1 MSKEADRDTIAT
13 THALDGLTGTK
24 NPAPLTVISTTLG
37 VLFLLSLIPGAN
49 AQMPP
54 LFPPPFPWFN
64 ESPPDANPGSAD
76 DRTPPQVEIVTT
88 RLHHGKNVL
97 VVNITDDS
105 FITSRQVKYV
115 HDGRIAFSDLARDHG
130 NVYYALINVEPP
142 TSVVEI
148 DVIDSAKNRAIIVE
162 EIPVGPPAG
171 FFDVVTRV
179 LSLIDDVVTEV
190 TNRIGSIGAK

>member
-1 MSKEADRDTIAT
+1 MNKETDGNAAANSGEVPRLAGIRFPALLQGVALGFLVVMSVV
-13 THALDGLTGTK
+13 
-24 NPAPLTVISTTLG
+24 PS
-37 VLFLLSLIPGAN
+37 AN

-64 ESPPDANPGSAD
+64 ESSPNAYPASTD
-76 DRTPPQVEIVTT
+76 DRTPPQVELVTT
-88 RLHHGKNVL
+88 RLNHGKNVL
-97 VVNITDDS
+97 ILKITDDS

-115 HDGRIAFSDLARDHG
+115 HDGRIAFADLARDHD

-148 DVIDSAKNRAIIVE
+148 DVIDSAKNRVIIVE

-171 FFDVVTRV
+171 FYDIVTRV
-179 LSLIDDVVTEV
+179 LTLFTDLVTEV
-190 TNRIGSIGAK
+190 TNRIGGLRG

>member
-1 MSKEADRDTIAT
+1 MNIFSRSAGIR
-13 THALDGLTGTK
+13 HS
-24 NPAPLTVISTTLG
+24 APLKLIPAALG
-37 VLFLLSLIPGAN
+37 VLVLLSVVPGAN

-64 ESPPDANPGSAD
+64 ESPPNAHPTSSD
-76 DRTPPQVEIVTT
+76 DRTPPQVEVITT

-97 VVNITDDS
+97 IVKITDDS

-115 HDGRIAFSDLARDHG
+115 YDGRIVFADLARDHD

-148 DVIDSAKNRAIIVE
+148 DVIDAAKNRAIIVE

-171 FFDVVTRV
+171 FYDIVTRV
-179 LSLIDDVVTEV
+179 LTLIDDVLTEV
-190 TNRIGSIGAK
+190 TNRIGSIRGQ

>member
-1 MSKEADRDTIAT
+1 MSREKDRNTIAT
-13 THALDGLTGTK
+13 PQAPLGLTGVR
-24 NPAPLTVISTTLG
+24 NSAPLAVISTGLG
-37 VLFLLSLIPGAN
+37 ILFLLSLIPGAN

-64 ESPPDANPGSAD
+64 ESPPNAHPDSAD

-97 VVNITDDS
+97 VVNITDES

-115 HDGRIAFSDLARDHG
+115 YDGRIAFADLARDHD

-162 EIPVGPPAG
+162 EITVGPPAG
-171 FFDVVTRV
+171 FYDIVTRV
-179 LSLIDDVVTEV
+179 LTLIDDVVTEV
-190 TNRIGSIGAK
+190 TNRIGSIRGQ

>member
-1 MSKEADRDTIAT
+1 MNKEMDGNAAASSEGVTRSAGIRLPAFVRVAPA
-13 THALDGLTGTK
+13 ALGFL
-24 NPAPLTVISTTLG
+24 V
-37 VLFLLSLIPGAN
+37 LLSMISAAN

-64 ESPPDANPGSAD
+64 ESPSNIDTASNG
-76 DRTPPQVEIVTT
+76 DRTPPQVEVITT
-88 RLHHGKNVL
+88 HLKHGKNVL
-97 VVNITDDS
+97 IVKITDES

-115 HDGRIAFSDLARDHG
+115 HEGRIAFADLARDHD

-171 FFDVVTRV
+171 FYDLVTRV
-179 LSLIDDVVTEV
+179 LTLINDLVTEV
-190 TNRIGSIGAK
+190 TNRIGSLRGQ